1 MRITKSPLV
10 YSDKRK
16 CVSRTEKI
24 MQELIQNRRRISNF
38 PNMKVSYSD
47 FLLSINHRF
56 YSKNETQNG
65 GTYVKSQDTQVTE
78 IG

>member
-1 MRITKSPLV
+1 
-10 YSDKRK
+10 
-16 CVSRTEKI
+16 

-56 YSKNETQNG
+56 YSKNETQDG
-65 GTYVKSQDTQVTE
+65 GTCVKSQDTQVTE